1 MLCVSLGVSARAD
14 DLNARAAQVKTQL
27 QTTLL
32 PALAQTPTANKSAES
47 LAALLQTLSRA
58 HRLGYSTP
66 QHNYLDAA
74 RVQYQFLRSA
84 REDKTSGGFYDDA
97 SGKNP
102 ALAKSSQTQAQVVS
116 ALVEYARAS
125 GQSEP
130 RGLAIKTWRSLR
142 DRARDKTN
150 GGYYDSFL
158 SGALGP
164 TQASGSGFKS
174 ARTHLRLLEAGTAL
188 FAFTRDRSIRRDV
201 EELLDLN
208 EGRFFPTNQ
217 RQPPSLYTPEWKA
230 LTFIVVNLMN
240 PDDFYPRSEVVR
252 AGVAIARAQDA
263 LGLPVGWV
271 DFSRRADAPSQPQN
285 SIFLGRALDSL
296 SLLAQN
302 IPNSREQRAAQIDE
316 VLKRMNSQTP
326 DAQGGRALLDFVA
339 AFDSPSSPQ

>member
-1 MLCVSLGVSARAD
+1 LVSMLCVSLGVSARAD
-14 DLNARAAQVKTQL
+14 DLNARAAQVKEQL

-66 QHNYLDAA
+66 EHNYLDAA

-116 ALVEYARAS
+116 ALVEYAHAS

-130 RGLAIKTWRSLR
+130 RALAIKTWRLLR

-150 GGYYDSFL
+150 GGYYDFFL
-158 SGALGP
+158 SGALSP
-164 TQASGSGFKS
+164 TQLSGSGLKS
-174 ARTHLRLLEAGTAL
+174 AQTHLRLLEAGTAL
-188 FAFTRDRSIRRDV
+188 FAFTRDRSIRRDL

-208 EGRFFPTNQ
+208 EGRFFPTDRPDPISSYAPDWKITTLNLLV
-217 RQPPSLYTPEWKA
+217 PIGGSL
-230 LTFIVVNLMN
+230 
-240 PDDFYPRSEVVR
+240 SESAR
-252 AGVAIARAQDA
+252 AGVAIACAQDA
-263 LGLPVGWV
+263 LGLPVRWIDFVRRV
-271 DFSRRADAPSQPQN
+271 DDVNQSAPLALAPS
-285 SIFLGRALDSL
+285 ALPAL
-296 SLLAQN
+296 SLLARN
-302 IPNSREQRAAQIDE
+302 IPNSREHRAAQIDE
-316 VLKRMNSQTP
+316 LLKDSQRISATSS
-326 DAQGGRALLDFVA
+326 DFLDFVA
-339 AFDSPSSPQ
+339 AFDAPSSP